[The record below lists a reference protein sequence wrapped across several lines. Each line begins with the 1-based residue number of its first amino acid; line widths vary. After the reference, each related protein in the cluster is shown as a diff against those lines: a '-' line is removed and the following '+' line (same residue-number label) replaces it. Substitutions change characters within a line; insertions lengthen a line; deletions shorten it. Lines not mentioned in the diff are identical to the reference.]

1 MPKEYIE
8 RGEVL
13 KHKRKMNGADF
24 SGEFWDEAV
33 LCEDIWK
40 IPKADVTEV
49 KHGRWIKGVDETFGC
64 EYVSCSKCGEE
75 LYPAENTFTFDTFY
89 NFCPYCGAK
98 MDKERAKM
106 IRTNEDHDT

>member
-8 RGEVL
+8 R
-13 KHKRKMNGADF
+13 
-24 SGEFWDEAV
+24 EAIKSKAYPFPCAIGV
-33 LCEDIWK
+33 EYAVPLRAINEE
-40 IPKADVTEV
+40 PTADVAEV